1 MDKIIM
7 SLLFHSIFPTTHNV
21 NENKYWPNKK
31 KQSIA
36 YTAEQVSDAKFITEM
51 LESLLSC

>member
-1 MDKIIM
+1 M

-36 YTAEQVSDAKFITEM
+36 YTAEQVSDAKFITE
-51 LESLLSC
+51 C